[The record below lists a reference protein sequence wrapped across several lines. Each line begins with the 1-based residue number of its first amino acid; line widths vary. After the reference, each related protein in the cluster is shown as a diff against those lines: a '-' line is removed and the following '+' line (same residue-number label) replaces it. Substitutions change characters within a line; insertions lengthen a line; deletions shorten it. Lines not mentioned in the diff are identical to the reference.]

1 MKNHKGN
8 GNWGKAVPIISI
20 AVCATAFFLIGQ
32 PLSHQDLAEWLP
44 QNRTLAVLATMLMY
58 AVKSLTIFFPL
69 VSLYLLC
76 GILFPLPEAILLNLL
91 GLAVS
96 TTVPYWMGR
105 LLGSRLLD
113 QLRKKFS
120 KLELLETLRR
130 KSGFQFAVLTR
141 SAGVLPGDVVS
152 LYFGCVRLHYPV
164 YLAGSLLGLAPG
176 MVAATILGNQVSDIG
191 SPGFWAASGCA
202 FAVALCSSLA
212 CRRAVRSSGAA
223 AHEPSAKEHVPP
235 AG

>member
-8 GNWGKAVPIISI
+8 GNWGKTVPIISI

-152 LYFGCVRLHYPV
+152 LYF
-164 YLAGSLLGLAPG
+164 
-176 MVAATILGNQVSDIG
+176 AASDCITPSILREACWG
-191 SPGFWAASGCA
+191 SPQEWSPLQYWAIRSLILSPLAFGLRQAAPLPSHCA
-202 FAVALCSSLA
+202 PSWPAE
-212 CRRAVRSSGAA
+212 
-223 AHEPSAKEHVPP
+223 EP
-235 AG
+235 